1 MQQLGHPILGDHLY
15 ANDEI
20 YGCVPHLYL
29 HAALLRFR
37 HPSTEKEMSFC
48 APAPFPVPEHHV
60 PEVAWLDE
68 DLSTQIT
75 STLDTAQ
82 PMTYLPA
89 DDDAKS
95 DEGQQT
101 ETDSTDSSAS

>member
-29 HAALLRFR
+29 HAALLRFK

-48 APAPFPVPEHHV
+48 APAPFLVPEQHV

-75 STLDTAQ
+75 FTLDTAQ

-89 DDDAKS
+89 DDDADSK
-95 DEGQQT
+95 EEVQT
-101 ETDSTDSSAS
+101 ESSDNSAS